1 MTSEGRD
8 GREGAGADA
17 DTAPSSSGGCGTCDA
32 FAAAEEAAQRA
43 GDGSRETDFRVLRR
57 RHAATAHGAEPA

>member
-1 MTSEGRD
+1 MRRD
-8 GREGAGADA
+8 GREAGGVDAEGAA
-17 DTAPSSSGGCGTCDA
+17 SSSVGCGTCDA

-57 RHAATAHGAEPA
+57 RHAAAAHGVDDA

>member
-17 DTAPSSSGGCGTCDA
+17 DAVPSSGGCGTCDA
-32 FAAAEEAAQRA
+32 FTAAEEAAQRA

-57 RHAATAHGAEPA
+57 RHTATAHGAEPA